1 MSRASTS
8 GGGRSGC
15 CRCEAAEPGL
25 WEHDT
30 RAVFVPLL
38 LSHSDSNL
46 ARSLAACVCTR
57 HGSRGGGGLEGFKV
71 VGLLSIAH

>member
-1 MSRASTS
+1 MCPEPPPAA
-8 GGGRSGC
+8 GRSGC

-57 HGSRGGGGLEGFKV
+57 HR
-71 VGLLSIAH
+71 VGVEVA